1 MRGHRGAALRTG
13 ALVAGMVFEMAGLP
27 GRCAAG
33 AAAADVHGQAVAGG
47 RPVANAIVWLD
58 SPHAPR
64 TPQRDKVVLDQRN
77 LTFYPHVLAVRAGT
91 TVEFPNHDRVFH
103 NVFSFRDG
111 KRFDLG
117 LYPVGAVR
125 EVTFGKAGLSRLF
138 CNIHPEMSAYIMA
151 VDTPYFG
158 VSDAKG
164 RFTLP
169 GVPAGSYTYHA
180 WRPTGPELSG
190 SADIRQGAPL
200 EIRWP

>member
-1 MRGHRGAALRTG
+1 MRGHRGAALGMG
-13 ALVAGMVFEMAGLP
+13 AAVAGVVAGIAGLA

-33 AAAADVHGQAVAGG
+33 GAAADVYGQALAGG
-47 RPVANAIVWLD
+47 RPAVNIIVWLD
-58 SPHAPR
+58 APHAPR
-64 TPQRDKVVLDQRN
+64 TPQREKVVLDQRN
-77 LTFYPHVLAVRAGT
+77 LTFYPHVLAVRVGT

-138 CNIHPEMSAYIMA
+138 CNIHPEMSAYVMA

-164 RFTLP
+164 RFKLP
-169 GVPAGSYTYHA
+169 DVPAGSFTYHA
-180 WRPTGPELSG
+180 WRPAGPELSG
-190 SADIRQGAPL
+190 SAEIRPGAPL